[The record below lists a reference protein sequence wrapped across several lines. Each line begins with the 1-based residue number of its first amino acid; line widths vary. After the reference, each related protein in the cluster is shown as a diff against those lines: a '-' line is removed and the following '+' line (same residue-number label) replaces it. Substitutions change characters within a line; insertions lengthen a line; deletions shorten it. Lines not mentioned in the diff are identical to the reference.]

1 MTEKYFSVS
10 FGRFELF
17 FIAYHVDLSLIGQQT
32 LVSRILVLS
41 LFFSPFYIKDKIST
55 TTFSPVLFS
64 GYFRWAQQGRG
75 YTVGMSCGSQPL
87 HNVSKKTRRVGQ
99 GSVWRRTLKVSKE
112 LRPNVNVSES
122 REWALVNGRWMFESK
137 RNPEFEG
144 L

>member
-32 LVSRILVLS
+32 LVPRILVLS
-41 LFFSPFYIKDKIST
+41 LFFPLFISRIK
-55 TTFSPVLFS
+55 FQPPRFHQYFFS
-64 GYFRWAQQGRG
+64 GYFRWAQHGRG

>member
-64 GYFRWAQQGRG
+64 GYFRWAQHGRG

>member
-55 TTFSPVLFS
+55 TTFSPVLF
-64 GYFRWAQQGRG
+64 FW
-75 YTVGMSCGSQPL
+75 L
-87 HNVSKKTRRVGQ
+87 
-99 GSVWRRTLKVSKE
+99 
-112 LRPNVNVSES
+112 
-122 REWALVNGRWMFESK
+122 F
-137 RNPEFEG
+137 
-144 L
+144 